1 MNMKQLI
8 AIARERGVS
17 YQMNTA
23 ELTVSLGFPLP
34 AANNPLATLP
44 PSPGMP
50 VRILK
55 LIAKGRGYKYVYLMN
70 RAKLYEVLGIPPPE
84 TTDISVCKLRLM
96 AREKGFTQPH
106 LIRKA
111 ELFKLLG
118 MKQPPTTDLRA
129 IRCISLPV
137 RKHACTVTVVS
148 MRGGGVRRS
157 FPSISV
163 AAKATGIDRATL
175 TKMHST
181 GHSHKGCRIARP
193 GEEEEVR

>member
-1 MNMKQLI
+1 MKQLVT
-8 AIARERGVS
+8 IARERGVS
-17 YQMNTA
+17 YQMNKA
-23 ELTVSLGFPLP
+23 ELAVSLGFPLP
-34 AANNPLATLP
+34 TPNPLATLP
-44 PSPGMP
+44 PSPRMP
-50 VRILK
+50 VRTLR
-55 LIAKGRGYKYVYLMN
+55 LIAKGRGYKHVYLMN

-118 MKQPPTTDLRA
+118 MEQPPTTDLRA

-137 RKHACTVTVVS
+137 RKHACAVTVVS
-148 MRGGGVRRS
+148 MRGGTRRS

-181 GHSHKGCRIARP
+181 GHTHKGWRIARP
-193 GEEEEVR
+193 EEETP

>member
-1 MNMKQLI
+1 MKQLV

-17 YQMNTA
+17 YQMNKT
-23 ELTVSLGFPLP
+23 ELSIALGLP
-34 AANNPLATLP
+34 PPAPNPLATLP
-44 PSPGMP
+44 PSPRMP
-50 VRILK
+50 VRTLR
-55 LIAKGRGYKYVYLMN
+55 LIAKGRGYKCVYLMN

-84 TTDISVCKLRLM
+84 STDISVCKLRLM
-96 AREKGFTQPH
+96 AKEKGITHPH
-106 LIRKA
+106 LARKA

-137 RKHACTVTVVS
+137 RKHACAITVVS
-148 MRGGGVRRS
+148 MRGGARRS

-181 GHSHKGCRIARP
+181 GHIHKGCRVVRP
-193 GEEEEVR
+193 EEETP

>member
-1 MNMKQLI
+1 MKQLVT
-8 AIARERGVS
+8 IARERGVS
-17 YQMNTA
+17 YQMNKA
-23 ELTVSLGFPLP
+23 ELAVSLGFPLP

-55 LIAKGRGYKYVYLMN
+55 LIAKGRGYKHVYLMN

-137 RKHACTVTVVS
+137 RKHACAVTVVS
-148 MRGGGVRRS
+148 MRGGVRRS

-175 TKMHST
+175 AKMRSAGYT
-181 GHSHKGCRIARP
+181 HKGWRVARP
-193 GEEEEVR
+193 GEVERAL